1 MKFKNFIKYLNYKK
15 LRNIEKL
22 YFDLI
27 VMIILSSVSFLFLAF
42 KFLVCKDILIF
53 LQDYFL
59 LFIIFVIAL
68 IGLFDT
74 FKGIR
79 RYKSFKPIQA

>member
-1 MKFKNFIKYLNYKK
+1 NVIKYLNYKK

-42 KFLVCKDILIF
+42 KFLICKDILIF
-53 LQDYFL
+53 LQNYL
-59 LFIIFVIAL
+59 E
-68 IGLFDT
+68 
-74 FKGIR
+74 K
-79 RYKSFKPIQA
+79 

>member
-1 MKFKNFIKYLNYKK
+1 KRSYNLKNYFGLMMKFKNFIKYLNYKK

-42 KFLVCKDILIF
+42 KFLICKDILIF
-53 LQDYFL
+53 LQNYL
-59 LFIIFVIAL
+59 E
-68 IGLFDT
+68 
-74 FKGIR
+74 K
-79 RYKSFKPIQA
+79 

>member
-1 MKFKNFIKYLNYKK
+1 MMKFKNFIKYLNYKK
-15 LRNIEKL
+15 VRNIEKL

-27 VMIILSSVSFLFLAF
+27 VMVILSSISFLFLAF
-42 KFLVCKDILIF
+42 KFLICKDILIF
-53 LQDYFL
+53 LQDCFL

-74 FKGIR
+74 FRAIKK
-79 RYKSFKPIQA
+79 YKLILKN

>member
-1 MKFKNFIKYLNYKK
+1 MKFNNFIKYLNYKK
-15 LRNIEKL
+15 VRNIEKL

-42 KFLVCKDILIF
+42 KFLICKDILIF

-59 LFIIFVIAL
+59 LFIIFAIAL

>member
-27 VMIILSSVSFLFLAF
+27 VMIILSSVSF
-42 KFLVCKDILIF
+42 
-53 LQDYFL
+53 
-59 LFIIFVIAL
+59 FIPCF
-68 IGLFDT
+68 
-74 FKGIR
+74 
-79 RYKSFKPIQA
+79 